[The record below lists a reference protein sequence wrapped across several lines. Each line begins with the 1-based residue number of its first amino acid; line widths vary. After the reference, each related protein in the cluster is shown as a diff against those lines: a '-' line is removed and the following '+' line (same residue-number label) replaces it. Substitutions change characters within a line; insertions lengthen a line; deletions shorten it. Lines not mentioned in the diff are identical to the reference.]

1 VVFASALDNN
11 LPKFLTKVHP
21 KYKTPYVSII
31 FIATVIC
38 AVALTGTFKPLA
50 VVASGSILV
59 IYAGV
64 SLAVIRLRQR
74 DGEPAKGKFKLIGG
88 PVIPILSC
96 LVIVWLLWQLT
107 AEEAIGLVALIG
119 VAVVLYV
126 IRVFFFGAAKD
137 SK

>member
-1 VVFASALDNN
+1 VIFFAA
-11 LPKFLTKVHP
+11 
-21 KYKTPYVSII
+21 
-31 FIATVIC
+31 VIC
-38 AVALTGTFKPLA
+38 AFALSGTFKPLA

-64 SLAVIRLRQR
+64 SLAVIRLRYR
-74 DGEPAKGKFKLIGG
+74 DGEPSMGRFKLAGG

-107 AEEAIGLVALIG
+107 AEEAIGLGALVGVSVVFYVTRVFSFG
-119 VAVVLYV
+119 VA
-126 IRVFFFGAAKD
+126 KS